1 VVEPGET
8 AAEPALG
15 ARRPTPPAAT
25 VPRGAIALRRDG
37 APVRFELGEP
47 HYRRSEESWAEAGRP
62 RAVASVGV
70 DGADLAVDV
79 RVDAAPLVLRPAG
92 ENVLDNEPADVNAD
106 GVQLYLAFPDGRVA
120 AWLAVPD
127 AGSDAARVTRASQ
140 STTELPLEARWAPRP
155 DGGYALHCRVR
166 LAGRR
171 ASRARAASR
180 LDVLVNETTP
190 DARAP
195 PRAARAERR
204 GGGVRVS
211 SGRPPA
217 ARPAHPLRDRRCL
230 ARAPSTPCASC
241 STSRRTPST
250 SPPTVRAMKNMG
262 VDRPPARAPARY
274 DPNKIEQVAHDTREI
289 AALIEHF
296 DTLEDAIGDCVRVA
310 GFTARRRAAKWA
322 LVEPRAAADDLLA
335 AAPAGPWP
343 CSSAAR
349 TRGCRTRRSTSR
361 TCA

>member
-1 VVEPGET
+1 VVGAERALGAPFAGAVELRAVAGDARATAWMLAPPDAQLWRATAPGPPGAGARRFHFVRATAPSGRIVVVWSWRDVLASVRATDAGVELALADGTRHAHERTALGWKVALFAGAAHSSIDLAGVVEPGET

-155 DGGYALHCRVR
+155 HGGYAIHCRVR
-166 LAGRR
+166 LDGAAG
-171 ASRARAASR
+171 ARARGFG
-180 LDVLVNETTP
+180 LGLVVNETSPT
-190 DARAP
+190 RV
-195 PRAARAERR
+195 RRR
-204 GGGVRVS
+204 GQLVLGGGAGEFVYLR
-211 SGRPPA
+211 GDRQ
-217 ARPAHPLRDRRCL
+217 PLDR
-230 ARAPSTPCASC
+230 
-241 STSRRTPST
+241 
-250 SPPTVRAMKNMG
+250 
-262 VDRPPARAPARY
+262 
-274 DPNKIEQVAHDTREI
+274 
-289 AALIEHF
+289 LIPF
-296 DTLEDAIGDCVRVA
+296 AI
-310 GFTARRRAAKWA
+310 
-322 LVEPRAAADDLLA
+322 DDV
-335 AAPAGPWP
+335 
-343 CSSAAR
+343 
-349 TRGCRTRRSTSR
+349 
-361 TCA
+361 